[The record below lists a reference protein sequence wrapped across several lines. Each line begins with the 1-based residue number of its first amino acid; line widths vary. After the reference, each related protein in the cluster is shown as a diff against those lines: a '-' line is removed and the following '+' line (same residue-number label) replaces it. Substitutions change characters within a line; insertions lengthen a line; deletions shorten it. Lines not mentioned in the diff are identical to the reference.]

1 MCSATMHVTG
11 GCGVVWEGGQLHY
24 FHTCPLTRK
33 GADAAEPDEPGFLS
47 RPSCLRNKGRWRPNG
62 GIPLFDGS
70 TPTVRQSDL

>member
-47 RPSCLRNKGRWRPNG
+47 RPSCLRNKGR
-62 GIPLFDGS
+62 
-70 TPTVRQSDL
+70 